1 MGGLHTYCHHLY
13 KININSGTDSFS
25 KGKKSSPVLSH
36 RSGRNLN
43 EKMKKKLNHFCDKFV
58 AAVFEFV
65 ASEEKKIERES
76 VVMPSEEVKK
86 IGRFGNKENCLSM
99 TKQSRLFG

>member
-1 MGGLHTYCHHLY
+1 MVNTC
-13 KININSGTDSFS
+13 IVFNINSGTDRFS
-25 KGKKSSPVLSH
+25 KGKKSAPVLSH

-58 AAVFEFV
+58 SAVFEFV

-76 VVMPSEEVKK
+76 VVIPSEEVKK
-86 IGRFGNKENCLSM
+86 LVCFCNTGNYLSM
-99 TKQSRLFG
+99 TK